1 MANYQDFTAL
11 DIRIGTIIKAEH
23 FLEAV
28 KPAIKL
34 EIDFGSMGIKS
45 SSAQLT
51 ERYKPEQLVGRQI
64 VAVVNF
70 PPKRIAGFKSEV
82 LVLGGVPGEGD
93 VVLLQPDVIVANGTP
108 IA

>member
-23 FLEAV
+23 FLEAL
-28 KPAIKL
+28 KPAFKL
-34 EIDFGSMGIKS
+34 EIDFGSIGIKS

-64 VAVVNF
+64 VGVVNF